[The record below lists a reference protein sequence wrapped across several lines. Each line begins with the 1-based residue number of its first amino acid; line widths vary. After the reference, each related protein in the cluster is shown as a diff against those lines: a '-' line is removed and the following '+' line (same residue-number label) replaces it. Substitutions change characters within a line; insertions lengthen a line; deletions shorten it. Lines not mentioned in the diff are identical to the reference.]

1 VTRHDVGRVFILV
14 GFFMDMNDPIIAHM
28 HFTDGARRAV
38 FEHLDGRQYALD
50 EGERVF
56 GVWFIL
62 PHGGVDLPVIVPAQ

>member
-1 VTRHDVGRVFILV
+1 
-14 GFFMDMNDPIIAHM
+14 M